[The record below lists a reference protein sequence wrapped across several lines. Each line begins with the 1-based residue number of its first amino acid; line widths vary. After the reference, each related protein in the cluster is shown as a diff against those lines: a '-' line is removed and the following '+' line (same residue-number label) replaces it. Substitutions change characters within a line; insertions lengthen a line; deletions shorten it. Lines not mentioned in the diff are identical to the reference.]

1 MKKTIQ
7 NSIQVMLIIFI
18 SITFSCNKESSTATP
33 VSEDYSGSYSGILT
47 TTISGTDY
55 PTNFTSTSNVSLRIL
70 KDNNGYFVNPF
81 PPYFNS
87 DKKIIY
93 NVPSTTANGQNSV
106 YEWTVYGKNL
116 DCKYTNKSTTNYKE
130 DGKYIGTTY
139 GTLTKL

>member
-1 MKKTIQ
+1 MKNQFKK
-7 NSIQVMLIIFI
+7 SIQVMLIIFI
-18 SITFSCNKESSTATP
+18 SLQFSCSKESASTTP
-33 VSEDYSGSYSGILT
+33 VSEDYSGSYSGVLT

-55 PTNFTSTSNVSLRIL
+55 PTNLISSSNVSARIL

-93 NVPSTTANGQNSV
+93 NVPSTTSNGQNAV
-106 YEWTVYGKNL
+106 YEWTVFGKNL
-116 DCKYTNKSTTNYKE
+116 ECKYTYKSTTNYKE

-139 GTLTKL
+139 GTLTKQ